1 MKKNLISFLIIFMF
15 SSTVFSQ
22 AVKYIYP
29 DSGYQGTNFPVTII
43 GDGTQWTVSSYFQI
57 YFDSTGVTANFI
69 DSSQVPN
76 DTTIHTIVHIS
87 GKAVTIP
94 RQIIVIDKFNNP
106 YYKDSSLRVL
116 LSLPVVPTL
125 LLPPNNAVNQLQ
137 NVTLLW
143 DSNAYVSSFRVQL
156 STDSTFPS
164 SALIFDSSVANTPL
178 QMRPDFLILGMR
190 YFWRV
195 NATNQL
201 GTSEWSVIK
210 NFTIRTTGINL
221 ISSII
226 PSAFKLLNNYPN
238 PFNPV
243 TRIRFLIPSTSK
255 TEIKVFDITGK
266 LISSLFR
273 QTLKAGEYET
283 LFDASGL
290 PSGIYF
296 VLMQSEGYT
305 GVQKIAL
312 VK

>member
-1 MKKNLISFLIIFMF
+1 MKKNLISCLIVFFF
-15 SSTVFSQ
+15 SSAAFSQ

-29 DSGYQGTNFPVTII
+29 DSGYQGTNFPITII
-43 GDGTQWTVSSYFQI
+43 GDGTQWTISSYFQI
-57 YFDSTGVTANFI
+57 YFDSTGVSANFI

-76 DTTIHTIVHIS
+76 DTTIHTIVHINPT
-87 GKAVTIP
+87 AVTVP

-106 YYKDSSLRVL
+106 YYKDSALKVL
-116 LSLPVVPTL
+116 LSIPIVPTL
-125 LLPPNNAVNQLQ
+125 ILPPNNALNQLQ

-143 DSNAYVSSFRVQL
+143 DSNAYAVSFRVQL

-164 SALIFDSSVANTPL
+164 SAMIFDSSVANTPL
-178 QMRPDFLILGMR
+178 QMRPDFLALGMR

-201 GTSEWSVIK
+201 GTSDWSFIK

-221 ISSII
+221 ISSQI
-226 PSAFKLLNNYPN
+226 PSSYKLLNNYPN

-243 TRIRFLIPSTSK
+243 TRIRFQIPSAGK
-255 TEIKVFDITGK
+255 TEIKIFDITGK
-266 LISSLFR
+266 LITILFR

-296 VLMQSEGYT
+296 VMMQSEGFT